1 VDQREILT
9 IMWLR
14 MAQMLAAVLNIGNPG
29 NVLESIGRADRLDRA
44 ALRPGAVE
52 SSPLQ
57 RSRH

>member
-1 VDQREILT
+1 
-9 IMWLR
+9 MWLR